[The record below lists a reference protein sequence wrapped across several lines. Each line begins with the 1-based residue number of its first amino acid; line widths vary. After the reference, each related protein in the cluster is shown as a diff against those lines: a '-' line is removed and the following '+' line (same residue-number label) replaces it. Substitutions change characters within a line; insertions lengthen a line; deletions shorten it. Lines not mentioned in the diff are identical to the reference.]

1 MKKIFK
7 LLYTFVIGC
16 ILFSGTE
23 VFAFTTSLGG
33 NKNIDANGTFTVT
46 MSLSGATDLVALDA
60 VLSYDS
66 NKLELTGS
74 SGLGGWQTQ
83 VAKKIVGAN
92 SNGLNGS
99 GSIVTLTFK
108 AKSSFV
114 AGETTTISVTS
125 VKGSNSNVE
134 RQTGNDASITVKVNV
149 PKSSNNNLSGLMVD
163 GKSVNGF
170 SAGKTSYDLGESKAD
185 SLNITATVEDSKAK
199 VSGTGSKK
207 INYGKNTYS
216 VVVTAENGSKK
227 TYTITV
233 TKPDTRS
240 KDNTL
245 SSLSASPLDLKFNKN
260 TTSYSFK
267 VEHNVNSIN
276 ISAKAT
282 DNKASVSGTGTK
294 TLKDYVNTFN
304 VVVKAENGSTK
315 TYTIKVIRKDA
326 EGNLG
331 AVSKDNTL
339 KSLSVEGYDIKF
351 NKDTL
356 EYSIEVDNLVDSI
369 NVTAVVNDKTAT
381 YEIIGNTNL
390 SVGTNA
396 VKINVIAEN
405 GDVKTYVINVTRKS
419 DSPSTTIKDL
429 NTVLDKTTSNEVIV
443 EIRDENT
450 ILNKDTLKIM
460 NNSNKKFIINNYN
473 ENIINY
479 TWIID
484 GKNIGNASDID
495 TSIKFNSDN
504 VDDINKLTN
513 YADSVYLNFL
523 HNGDVPNCTKIKIYV
538 GDKYNNYERVNI
550 YYYNQEKNKMDTVEL
565 EAEVLDGYVEFEI
578 EHCSEYIIT
587 RSVLESKSSFNYFMV
602 IAIIEFI
609 VIVGYILY
617 IKLFDK
623 KSVKGRK
630 KKTS

>member
-16 ILFSGTE
+16 ILFSASE

-33 NKNIDANGTFTVT
+33 NKNIDANTSFTVT

-74 SGLGGWQTQ
+74 SGQGGWQIQ

-99 GSIVTLTFK
+99 GSIVSLTFK

-163 GKSVNGF
+163 GKSVSGF
-170 SAGKTSYDLGESKAD
+170 SASKTSYDLGESKAD

-199 VSGTGSKK
+199 VNGTGSKK

-233 TKPDTRS
+233 TKPDNRS

-267 VEHNVNSIN
+267 VEHSVNSIN
-276 ISAKAT
+276 ISAKTT
-282 DNKASVSGTGTK
+282 DSKASVSGTGTK

-369 NVTAVVNDKTAT
+369 NVTAVVNDKTAI

-396 VKINVIAEN
+396 VKINVTAEN
-405 GDVKTYVINVTRKS
+405 GDIKTYVINVTRKS

-429 NTVLDKTTSNEVIV
+429 NTILDKTTSNEVIV

-450 ILNKDTLKIM
+450 ILNKDILKIM
-460 NNSNKKFIINNYN
+460 NDSKKKFIINNYN

-523 HNGDVPNCTKIKIYV
+523 HNGDVPNGTKIKIYV

>member
-16 ILFSGTE
+16 ILFSASE

-33 NKNIDANGTFTVT
+33 NKNIDANTSFTVT

-163 GKSVNGF
+163 GKSVSGF
-170 SAGKTSYDLGESKAD
+170 SASKTSYDLGESKAD

-282 DNKASVSGTGTK
+282 DSKATVSGTGTK
-294 TLKDYVNTFN
+294 ALKDYVNTFN

-315 TYTIKVIRKDA
+315 TYMIKVIRKDA

-369 NVTAVVNDKTAT
+369 KVNAVVNDKTAT
-381 YEIIGNTNL
+381 YEITGNTNL

-396 VKINVIAEN
+396 VKINVTAEN
-405 GDVKTYVINVTRKS
+405 GDIKTYVINVTRKS

-460 NNSNKKFIINNYN
+460 NNSNKKFVINNYN

-484 GKNIGNASDID
+484 GKNIGNVSEID

-504 VDDINKLTN
+504 IDDINKLTN
-513 YADSVYLNFL
+513 YADSVYLTFL
-523 HNGDVPNCTKIKIYV
+523 HNGDVPNGTKIKIYV
-538 GDKYNNYERVNI
+538 GDKYQNGDKVNV
-550 YYYNQEKNKMDTVEL
+550 YYYNEDKNKMDTIEL
-565 EAEVLDGYVEFEI
+565 DIEVIDGYVEFEI

-587 RSVLESKSSFNYFMV
+587 RAVLNSKSSFNWFMI
-602 IAIIEFI
+602 IAIIEFV
-609 VIVGYILY
+609 VIVGYIIY
-617 IKLFDK
+617 IKLFNK
-623 KSVKGRK
+623 KNVKSRK
-630 KKTS
+630 KKTA

>member
-1 MKKIFK
+1 MKKLFK
-7 LLYTFVIGC
+7 IIYTFVIGC
-16 ILFSGTE
+16 ILFSASE

-33 NKNIDANGTFTVT
+33 NKNIDANASFTVT

-60 VLSYDS
+60 VLSYDA
-66 NKLELTGS
+66 NKLELIGAN
-74 SGLGGWQTQ
+74 GQGGWQTQ

-99 GSIVTLTFK
+99 GSIVILTFK

-114 AGETTTISVTS
+114 AGESTTISVTS

-163 GKSVNGF
+163 GKSVSGF
-170 SAGKTSYDLGESKAD
+170 SSSKTSYDLGESKAD
-185 SLNITATVEDSKAK
+185 SLNIDATVEDSKAS

-216 VVVTAENGSKK
+216 IVVTAENGSKK

-233 TKPDTRS
+233 TKPDNRS

-245 SSLSASPLDLKFNKN
+245 SSLSANPLDLKFNKN

-267 VEHNVNSIN
+267 VEHNVTNII

-282 DNKASVSGTGTK
+282 DSKASVSGTGTK

-339 KSLSVEGYDIKF
+339 KSLSVDGYDIKF

-369 NVTAVVNDKTAT
+369 KVNAVVNDNTAT
-381 YEIIGNTNL
+381 YEVVGNTNL

-396 VKINVIAEN
+396 VKINVTAEN
-405 GDVKTYVINVTRKS
+405 GDIKTYVINVTRKS

-429 NTVLDKTTSNEVIV
+429 NTVLEKTTANEVMV

-450 ILNKDTLKIM
+450 VLNKDILKLM
-460 NNSNKKFIINNYN
+460 NDSKKKFIINNYN

-484 GKNIGNASDID
+484 GKNIGNSNDID

-504 VDDINKLTN
+504 IDAINKLTN
-513 YADSVYLNFL
+513 YADSVYLNFI
-523 HNGDVPNCTKIKIYV
+523 HNGVVPSGTKIKIYV
-538 GDKYNNYERVNI
+538 LDKYQNGDKVNI
-550 YYYNQEKNKMDTVEL
+550 YYYNEDKNKMDTIKQDI
-565 EAEVLDGYVEFEI
+565 EVVDGYVEFEI
-578 EHCSEYIIT
+578 EHCSDYIIT
-587 RSVLESKSSFNYFMV
+587 KAVLESKNTFNYFMV

-609 VIVGYILY
+609 VIVGYIIY
-617 IKLFDK
+617 IKLFNK
-623 KSVKGRK
+623 KSVSTK
-630 KKTS
+630 KKKMA

>member
-1 MKKIFK
+1 MKKLFK
-7 LLYTFVIGC
+7 IIYTFVIGC
-16 ILFSGTE
+16 ILFSASE

-33 NKNIDANGTFTVT
+33 NKNIDANASFTVT

-60 VLSYDS
+60 VLSYDA
-66 NKLELTGS
+66 NKLELTGF
-74 SGLGGWQTQ
+74 SGQGGWQTQ

-114 AGETTTISVTS
+114 AGESTTISVTS
-125 VKGSNSNVE
+125 VKGSDSNVE
-134 RQTGNDASITVKVNV
+134 RQTGNDASITIKVNI

-163 GKSVNGF
+163 GKSVSGF

-185 SLNITATVEDSKAK
+185 SLNIDATVEDSKAS

-216 VVVTAENGSKK
+216 IVVTAENGSKK

-233 TKPDTRS
+233 TKPDNRS

-245 SSLSASPLDLKFNKN
+245 SSLSANPLDLKFNKN

-267 VEHNVNSIN
+267 VEHNVTNII

-282 DNKASVSGTGTK
+282 DSKASVSGTGTK

-304 VVVKAENGSTK
+304 VVVTAENGSTK

-331 AVSKDNTL
+331 AVSKDNAL
-339 KSLSVEGYDIKF
+339 KSLSVDGYDIKF

-369 NVTAVVNDKTAT
+369 KVNAVVNDSTAT
-381 YEIIGNTNL
+381 YEVVGDTNL

-396 VKINVIAEN
+396 VKINVTAEN
-405 GDVKTYVINVTRKS
+405 GDIKTYVINVTRKS

-429 NTVLDKTTSNEVIV
+429 ETVLDKTTANEVIV

-450 ILNKDTLKIM
+450 VLNKDILKLM
-460 NNSNKKFIINNYN
+460 NDSKKKFIINNYN

-484 GKNIGNASDID
+484 GKNIGNSSDID

-504 VDDINKLTN
+504 IDDINKLTN
-513 YADSVYLNFL
+513 YADSVYLNFI
-523 HNGDVPNCTKIKIYV
+523 HNGDVPNGTKIKIYV
-538 GDKYNNYERVNI
+538 LDKYQNGDKVNI
-550 YYYNQEKNKMDTVEL
+550 YYYNEDKNKMDTIKQDI
-565 EAEVLDGYVEFEI
+565 EVIDGYVEFEI
-578 EHCSEYIIT
+578 EHCSDYIIT
-587 RSVLESKSSFNYFMV
+587 KAVLESKSTFNYFMV
-602 IAIIEFI
+602 IAIVEFI
-609 VIVGYILY
+609 VMVGYVIY
-617 IKLFDK
+617 IKLFNK
-623 KSVKGRK
+623 KSVSARK
-630 KKTS
+630 KKTA

>member
-484 GKNIGNASDID
+484 GKNIDNVSEID

-504 VDDINKLTN
+504 IENINKLTN

-538 GDKYNNYERVNI
+538 GDKYQNGDKVNV
-550 YYYNQEKNKMDTVEL
+550 YYYNEDKNKMDTIEL
-565 EAEVLDGYVEFEI
+565 DIEVIDGYVEFEI

-587 RSVLESKSSFNYFMV
+587 RAVLNSKSSFNWFMI
-602 IAIIEFI
+602 IAIIEFV
-609 VIVGYILY
+609 VIAGYVLY
-617 IKLFDK
+617 IKLFNK
-623 KSVKGRK
+623 KNVKTRK
-630 KKTS
+630 KKTA